1 MSILFNGEFLQWRYV
16 LFAALLAGELSFIL
30 SPFPATQTTILPPD
44 SSFSMPSLTSLSM
57 PSISQLT
64 PLSSY
69 SILQRIFPNRV
80 PYQHILFLHQ
90 VFIFINVALIK
101 VVPQFFVLLSEDGT
115 DSRQL
120 EPVER
125 AIWERIY
132 GAIAIADR
140 EGD

>member
-1 MSILFNGEFLQWRYV
+1 M
-16 LFAALLAGELSFIL
+16 
-30 SPFPATQTTILPPD
+30 
-44 SSFSMPSLTSLSM
+44 
-57 PSISQLT
+57 
-64 PLSSY
+64 
-69 SILQRIFPNRV
+69 

-140 EGD
+140 EGN